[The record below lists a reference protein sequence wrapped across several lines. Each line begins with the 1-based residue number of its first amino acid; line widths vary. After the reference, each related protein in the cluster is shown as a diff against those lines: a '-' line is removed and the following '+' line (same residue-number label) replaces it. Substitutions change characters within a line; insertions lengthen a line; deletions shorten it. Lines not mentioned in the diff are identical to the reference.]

1 MPWEGGCV
9 STEHLL
15 LWFYLPNMG
24 RDAFERVTCANQV
37 KFVDCVGK
45 IMVTFSNA
53 AGQQHYEVHGCG
65 ISIIN
70 V

>member
-1 MPWEGGCV
+1 MGRGLC
-9 STEHLL
+9 EHRAPSVMVLCPQ
-15 LWFYLPNMG
+15 YG

-37 KFVDCVGK
+37 KFVDCAGK